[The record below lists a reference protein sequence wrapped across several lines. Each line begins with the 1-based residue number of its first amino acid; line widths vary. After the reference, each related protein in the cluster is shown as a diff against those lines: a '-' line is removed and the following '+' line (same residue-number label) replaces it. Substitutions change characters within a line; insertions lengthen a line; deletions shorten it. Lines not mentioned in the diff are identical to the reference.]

1 MKWNQKRYFLLIAI
15 PLLLSVLIASC
26 TAKTATSTQT
36 TQTAVSTQTV
46 TNTETI
52 TATTTVISTPPTVT
66 VTAVPA
72 GTTLSPTP
80 TIFGSNILKDAKFF
94 SSKEISSY
102 ITATPTPKTG
112 NPSVTPV
119 YTDVFVTLP
128 EIARFTKE
136 DATFVPRIP
145 SVTTYD
151 DWFVRFSIPTVNA
164 KPWLINWKYALAPG
178 DISTTLTFYLFRKS
192 DFDANYYKHPVELV
206 NADLKAVDWGV
217 SENGFYTRQ
226 LQNMLGDFV
235 FVFRTNDPGK
245 VQGWLVRIG
254 M

>member
-1 MKWNQKRYFLLIAI
+1 MKWNQKRYLLLIAI
-15 PLLLSVLIASC
+15 PVLLSVLIASC
-26 TAKTATSTQT
+26 TAQTATLTQT
-36 TQTAVSTQTV
+36 SVSTQTI
-46 TNTETI
+46 TNTETVK
-52 TATTTVISTPPTVT
+52 ATTTVTSTLTPPTVT
-66 VTAVPA
+66 VTAFPA
-72 GTTLSPTP
+72 TTTLSPTP
-80 TIFGSNILKDAKFF
+80 TVFGSNIAKDAKFF

-102 ITATPTPKTG
+102 VTATPTPKTG

-128 EIARFTKE
+128 ELARFTKE
-136 DATFVPRIP
+136 DATFVPRIQ
-145 SVTTYD
+145 SITAYD
-151 DWFVRFSIPTVNA
+151 DWFVRFSIPTINA
-164 KPWLINWKYALAPG
+164 KPWIINWKYDLAPG
-178 DISTTLTFYLFRKS
+178 DTSTTLTFYLFRKS

-206 NADLKAVDWGV
+206 NADLKAVEWGV